1 MITNDSRV
9 PDMVR
14 RLEAG
19 ATLEEVGAVYNLTS
33 ERVRQITKGLYDRNK
48 QREARKNAHVSLV
61 DMYKE
66 EILED
71 WFEGK
76 PIVQIAHELGLPCI
90 YTEQRLHEWIAEW
103 DPLELARR
111 RARVS
116 VSGQKIS
123 DEEIIAI

>member
-9 PDMVR
+9 PDMVT

-19 ATLEEVGAVYNLTS
+19 ATLEEVGAVYNVTR

-48 QREARKNAHVSLV
+48 QRAARKNWQLSLV

-66 EILED
+66 EILKE

-76 PIVQIAHELGLPCI
+76 TVVKIAHEFGLPCG
-90 YTEQRLHEWIAEW
+90 YTEQRLREWIAEW

-111 RARVS
+111 
-116 VSGQKIS
+116 
-123 DEEIIAI
+123 